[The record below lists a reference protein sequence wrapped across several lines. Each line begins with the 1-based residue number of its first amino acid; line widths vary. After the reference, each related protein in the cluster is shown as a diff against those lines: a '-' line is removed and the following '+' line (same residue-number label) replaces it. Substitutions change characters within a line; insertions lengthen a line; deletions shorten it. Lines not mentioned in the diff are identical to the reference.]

1 MFYPGVSAEEPA
13 AEIREKWVQLVE
25 TPLSDG
31 LELRQIIIKALPSI
45 TLRSLGVDVEIIIR
59 L

>member
-1 MFYPGVSAEEPA
+1 MFYPGVSPEEPA
-13 AEIREKWVQLVE
+13 AEIREKWVPLQE

-45 TLRSLGVDVEIIIR
+45 TLRALGVEAEMVIR